1 MTTQQSWN
9 YIVQQYNKN
18 RTALESSVQSD
29 WENYF
34 ADSELFGYSRI
45 QGDVD
50 SHRKL
55 HIGSSDREIP
65 DIILRKNNKDLF
77 IVELKQYSLSKN
89 ADFEKQLLNYMAHTD
104 LRVSVGVLICN
115 KIYLYFYNV
124 AENSKISL
132 EIPFTPDNSDGIKF
146 VELFSKEN
154 FDVEKV
160 RNFIKERN
168 KSAKN
173 RKLVQDELTPDL
185 IHTLLKNHFSQK
197 NLENEFEEIWKNYD
211 VKIEAKSSKQETPQV
226 NFTRNSNF
234 QNNHLFKKQ
243 NISKISKQDAIL
255 LARQNGL
262 DISGACTFAS
272 ENSGASNFWANPNVN
287 LLTTNWWL
295 ICNDISNRKLYVF
308 FIPANSLCERDV
320 VLRSDKSNLIDLQI
334 KYSDPN
340 FQDSRS
346 KVSFLK
352 WLKKTIDY

>member
-104 LRVSVGVLICN
+104 LRLSVGVLICN

-132 EIPFTPDNSDGIKF
+132 EIPFLQDNPEGIKF

-154 FDVEKV
+154 FDVEKIKQ
-160 RNFIKERN
+160 FIEER
-168 KSAKN
+168 
-173 RKLVQDELTPDL
+173 
-185 IHTLLKNHFSQK
+185 
-197 NLENEFEEIWKNYD
+197 
-211 VKIEAKSSKQETPQV
+211 
-226 NFTRNSNF
+226 
-234 QNNHLFKKQ
+234 
-243 NISKISKQDAIL
+243 
-255 LARQNGL
+255 G
-262 DISGACTFAS
+262 
-272 ENSGASNFWANPNVN
+272 
-287 LLTTNWWL
+287 
-295 ICNDISNRKLYVF
+295 
-308 FIPANSLCERDV
+308 
-320 VLRSDKSNLIDLQI
+320 
-334 KYSDPN
+334 
-340 FQDSRS
+340 
-346 KVSFLK
+346 KV
-352 WLKKTIDY
+352 